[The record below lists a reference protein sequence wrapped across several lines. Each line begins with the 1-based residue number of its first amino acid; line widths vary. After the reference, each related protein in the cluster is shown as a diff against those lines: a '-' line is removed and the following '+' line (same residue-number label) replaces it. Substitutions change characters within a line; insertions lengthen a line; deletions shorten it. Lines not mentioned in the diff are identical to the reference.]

1 MADRRDLIDV
11 PERRAIQVNGGLEL
25 RADGTELT
33 LTGYASVFESGYD
46 VYGGPPYGWT
56 EIVDRKAFDTTL
68 RAKPDL
74 HLLINHEGMPLART
88 KSGTLRLAADTK
100 GLHVEAEL
108 DPDDPDVQRLRT
120 KMKRGDM
127 DEMSFGFRVK
137 RQEWNE
143 DYTERRLL
151 EVSLHK
157 GDVSVVNFGANPATS
172 AEINSAAG
180 ALEVLADLDPEA
192 AMAELRS
199 GDGVDLERLTRA
211 RDHVLALHRSAAGD
225 RPARRGGGG
234 RYLSVA
240 EARAL
245 EEDSRELRLSAT
257 IPTHSTAITEGPMD
271 RRAVV
276 DAAPADQVVLRYM
289 HAYVDPTADPEDK
302 RSYRFAHHE
311 ARIGAPANLSA
322 VRYALSRLPHADIP
336 ADERDAVEAHLR
348 RHLTDAD

>member
-11 PERRAIQVNGGLEL
+11 PERRAIQINGGLEL
-25 RADGTELT
+25 RADGGELT
-33 LTGYASVFESGYD
+33 LTGYASVFESPYE

-74 HLLINHEGMPLART
+74 HLLINHAGMPLART
-88 KSGTLRLAADTK
+88 KSGTLQLAADTK
-100 GLHVEAEL
+100 GLHVEADL
-108 DPDDPDVQRLRT
+108 DADDPDVQRLRT
-120 KMKRGDM
+120 KMRRGDM

-180 ALEVLADLDPEA
+180 ALEVLAALDPEA

-199 GDGVDLERLTRA
+199 DGVDLERLTRA
-211 RDHVLALHRSAAGD
+211 RDNVLALHRQMKPQPKAPARLTLTEARAIADGEVSVRLAAQIPSHSTAVADDPLDRRSASASAAGN
-225 RPARRGGGG
+225 
-234 RYLSVA
+234 
-240 EARAL
+240 
-245 EEDSRELRLSAT
+245 
-257 IPTHSTAITEGPMD
+257 
-271 RRAVV
+271 
-276 DAAPADQVVLRYM
+276 QVVLRYM
-289 HAYVDPTADPEDK
+289 HAWVDPDGDPADPE
-302 RSYRFAHHE
+302 SYRFAHHE
-311 ARIGAPANLSA
+311 PRIGAPASLPA
-322 VRYALSRLPHADIP
+322 VRYALRQLPQADMAAEEKAEI
-336 ADERDAVEAHLR
+336 ERHLR
-348 RHLTDAD
+348 RHLTDAG

>member
-33 LTGYASVFESGYD
+33 LTGYASVFESPYD

-56 EIVDRKAFDTTL
+56 ELVDRKAFDTTL
-68 RAKPDL
+68 KAKPDL

-88 KSGTLRLAADTK
+88 KSGTLLLATDTK
-100 GLHVEAEL
+100 GLHVEAGL
-108 DPDDPDVQRLRT
+108 DADDPDVQRLRT
-120 KMKRGDM
+120 KMRRGDM

-172 AEINSAAG
+172 AEINSAAD
-180 ALEVLADLDPEA
+180 ALEILAALDPEA

-199 GDGVDLERLTRA
+199 GDGVDLDRLTRA
-211 RDHVLALHRSAAGD
+211 RDAVVALHRSASGS
-225 RPARRGGGG
+225 RPALKAGQR
-234 RYLSVA
+234 LSVA
-240 EARAL
+240 EARAM
-245 EEDSRELRLSAT
+245 EDMDDARELRL
-257 IPTHSTAITEGPMD
+257 PTAIPRHTTAVVDGPMD

-276 DAAPADQVVLRYM
+276 DAAPADSVVLRYM
-289 HAYVDPTADPEDK
+289 HAYVDPTADQDDK

-322 VRYALSRLPHADIP
+322 VRYALSRLPHSDIP
-336 ADERDAVEAHLR
+336 EDERAAVEAHLR
-348 RHLTDAD
+348 RHLADAD

>member
-25 RADGTELT
+25 RADGGDLK
-33 LTGYASVFESGYD
+33 LTGYASVFESPYE
-46 VYGGPPYGWT
+46 VYGGPPMGWT
-56 EIVDRKAFDTTL
+56 EIIDKRAFGTTL
-68 RAKPDL
+68 AAKPDL

-88 KSGTLRLAADTK
+88 KSGTLQLAADTK
-100 GLHVEAEL
+100 GLHVEAAL
-108 DPDDPDVQRLRT
+108 DPEDPDVQRLRT

-172 AEINSAAG
+172 AEINSAAD
-180 ALEVLADLDPEA
+180 ALEVLASLDPEA

-199 GDGVDLERLTRA
+199 GDGVDLERLGRA
-211 RDHVLALHRSAAGD
+211 RDTVLALHRRAAGD
-225 RPARRGGGG
+225 RRARRDGQV
-234 RYLSVA
+234 LSVA
-240 EARAL
+240 DARAL
-245 EEDSRELRLSAT
+245 EVEGRDLRLPKA
-257 IPTHSTAITEGPMD
+257 IPSHTTVVNEGPMD
-271 RRAVV
+271 RRSVV
-276 DAAPADQVVLRYM
+276 DAAPADPVVLRYM

-311 ARIGAPANLSA
+311 GRIGAPANLGA
-322 VRYALSRLPHADIP
+322 VRYALSRLPQSDIP
-336 ADERDAVEAHLR
+336 EDERAAVEAHLR
-348 RHLTDAD
+348 RHLADAD

>member
-25 RADGTELT
+25 RAEGSELT
-33 LTGYASVFESGYD
+33 LTGYASVFESPYD

-56 EIVDRKAFDTTL
+56 EIVDRKAFDVTL
-68 RAKPDL
+68 AAKPDL

-100 GLHVEAEL
+100 GLHVEADL
-108 DPDDPDVQRLRT
+108 DADDPDVQRLRT
-120 KMKRGDM
+120 KMRRGDM

-172 AEINSAAG
+172 AEINSAAS
-180 ALEVLADLDPEA
+180 ALEVLAALDPEA

-199 GDGVDLERLTRA
+199 DGVDLARLTAA
-211 RDHVLALHRSAAGD
+211 RDNVLALHRQLK
-225 RPARRGGGG
+225 PQPKTPG
-234 RYLSVA
+234 RLTLA
-240 EARAL
+240 EARAIA
-245 EEDSRELRLSAT
+245 EEGVGVRLAPQ
-257 IPTHSTAITEGPMD
+257 IPAHSTAVTDDPID
-271 RRAVV
+271 RRS
-276 DAAPADQVVLRYM
+276 AAATAEGNQVLLRYM
-289 HAYVDPTADPEDK
+289 HAFVDPDGDPESPG
-302 RSYRFAHHE
+302 SYRFPHHE
-311 ARIGAPANLSA
+311 PRIGAPASLPA
-322 VRYALSRLPHADIP
+322 VRHALSLLPQA
-336 ADERDAVEAHLR
+336 AMTDEQKAAVEQHLR
-348 RHLTDAD
+348 RHLEDAD